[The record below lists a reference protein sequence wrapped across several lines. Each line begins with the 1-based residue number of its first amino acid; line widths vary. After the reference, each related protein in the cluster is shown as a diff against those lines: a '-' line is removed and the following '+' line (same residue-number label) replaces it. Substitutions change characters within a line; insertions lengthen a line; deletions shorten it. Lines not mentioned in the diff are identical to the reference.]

1 MGLHGDLADLN
12 FAELLQMLNLGR
24 KSGTLQVRCGDFI
37 GTVHLVDGEVVHAVV
52 KGTPTAEQAIF
63 QLLGATMGEFE
74 FDAVCAQV
82 RRTIEQSTDALLLEA
97 MKRMDEW
104 QELDRT
110 IGANVPLRI
119 AAADIAERMDS
130 LPPGPKELL
139 RLVDGK
145 RSIVQ
150 IVKLSGVDPVKAL
163 MGVTELVA
171 SGVVERCQDPAAPMT
186 GAGAIHVA
194 VGNGDGGRQ
203 SEKSVDRL
211 LIQPLKS
218 ER

>member
-1 MGLHGDLADLN
+1 MGLHGDLSDLS

-24 KSGTLQVRCGDFI
+24 KSGTLQVRFGEFS
-37 GTVHLVDGEVVHAVV
+37 GTVHMVDGEVVHATV
-52 KGTPTAEQAIF
+52 KGTPTPEQAIF
-63 QLLGATMGEFE
+63 QLLGATLGEFE
-74 FDAVCAQV
+74 FDTVCAQV
-82 RRTIEQSTDALLLEA
+82 KRTITSSTDSLLLEG

-119 AAADIAERMDS
+119 AASDIEARMDT
-130 LPPGPKELL
+130 LPAGPKELL

-150 IVKLSGVDPVKAL
+150 IVKMSGLDPVKAL
-163 MGVTELVA
+163 MAVTELVA
-171 SGVVERCQDPAAPMT
+171 SGVVERCSEPAMPSN
-186 GAGAIHVA
+186 GGGPIHVA
-194 VGNGDGGRQ
+194 ADGGSPQ
-203 SEKSVDRL
+203 SEKSIARL
-211 LIQPLKS
+211 HIQPLKS

>member
-1 MGLHGDLADLN
+1 MGLRGDLADLS

-37 GTVHLVDGEVVHAVV
+37 GTVHLVDGEVVHAQV

-63 QLLGATMGEFE
+63 QLLGTTMGEFE
-74 FDAVCAQV
+74 FDAACAQV
-82 RRTIEQSTDALLLEA
+82 RQTIEQSTDALLLEA

-110 IGANVPLRI
+110 IGANVPLRV
-119 AAADIAERMDS
+119 AAANIEERMDF
-130 LPPGPKELL
+130 LPPGPKDLL
-139 RLVDGK
+139 RLVDGR

-150 IVKLSGVDPVKAL
+150 IVKLSGLDPVKAL
-163 MGVTELVA
+163 MAVTELVA
-171 SGVVERCQDPAAPMT
+171 SGVVERCGEPALPGNGADP
-186 GAGAIHVA
+186 IHVA
-194 VGNGDGGRQ
+194 AQDGGGPQ
-203 SEKSVDRL
+203 SGEPVSRL